1 MVRCALFTQID
12 KDWVEADNAN
22 MAAVISAPKSWVASV
37 GRLSLPKKT
46 ERRLHALMERNNDG
60 QLTATERREL
70 AALVEWSENVSLIR
84 AEALKLLG
92 RQPA

>member
-1 MVRCALFTQID
+1 MGTLTQID
-12 KDWVEADNAN
+12 KAAARMDSMT

-46 ERRLHALMERNNDG
+46 EKRLQDLMDRNNDG

-70 AALVEWSENVSLIR
+70 SSLVEWSENVALIR
-84 AEALKLLG
+84 AQALQLLG